1 MEDMKRRTG
10 ILGVLIAILAIGIG
24 YAVVSAIP
32 LEIKGT
38 GTVASNPD
46 GFVVK
51 FKEVASKTGDGIL
64 NASITDDATHATI
77 SVSGLTESGQKATFV
92 YTVLNASEEMNYA
105 ANLTTPTVEVEKS
118 EYFDVTAVVD
128 NPTKIK
134 QNETTT
140 VTVVVTA
147 KKTPVGDDVTSNIT
161 VTLNAEAVE
170 A

>member
-1 MEDMKRRTG
+1 MEDMKRKTG

-24 YAVVSAIP
+24 YAVISAIP

-38 GTVASNPD
+38 GTIVSNPD

-51 FKEVASKTGDGIL
+51 FKEVASKTGDGTL
-64 NASITDDATHATI
+64 NAGISDDTHATI

-92 YTVLNASEEMNYA
+92 YTVVNASEVENYS

-118 EYFDVTAVVD
+118 DYFDVTAVVD
-128 NPTKIK
+128 NPITIK

-140 VTVVVTA
+140 ITVVVTA
-147 KKTPVGDDVTSNIT
+147 KKIPVGDDVTSNIT

-170 A
+170 E

>member
-38 GTVASNPD
+38 GTVASNPN

-51 FKEVASKTGDGIL
+51 FSGVASKTGDGTL
-64 NASITDDATHATI
+64 NASITNDTHATI
-77 SVSGLTESGQKATFV
+77 SVSDMTESGQKATFV

-128 NPTKIK
+128 NPTTIK

>member
-1 MEDMKRRTG
+1 MEDMKRKTG

-51 FKEVASKTGDGIL
+51 FKEVASKTGDGTL
-64 NASITDDATHATI
+64 NAGISDDTHATI

-92 YTVLNASEEMNYA
+92 YTVVNASEVENYS

-118 EYFDVTAVVD
+118 DYFDVTAVVD
-128 NPTKIK
+128 NPTTIK

-140 VTVVVTA
+140 ITVVVTA
-147 KKTPVGDDVTSNIT
+147 KKIPVGDDVTSNIT
-161 VTLNAEAVE
+161 VTLNAEAIE
-170 A
+170 T

>member
-38 GTVASNPD
+38 GTVSSNPN

-51 FKEVASKTGDGIL
+51 FKEVASKIGDGTL
-64 NASITDDATHATI
+64 NASISDDTHATI

-118 EYFDVTAVVD
+118 EYFDVTAVVN
-128 NPTKIK
+128 NPTTIK

>member
-1 MEDMKRRTG
+1 MKKRTG

-38 GTVASNPD
+38 GTVASNPN

-51 FKEVASKTGDGIL
+51 FKEVASKTGDGTL
-64 NASITDDATHATI
+64 NASITDDTHATI

-92 YTVLNASEEMNYA
+92 YTVLNASEKMNYA

-118 EYFDVTAVVD
+118 EYFDVTAVVN
-128 NPTKIK
+128 NPTTIK

>member
-46 GFVVK
+46 GFVVR
-51 FKEVASKTGDGIL
+51 FSGVASKTGEGTL
-64 NASITDDATHATI
+64 NAGITDDTHATI
-77 SVSGLTESGQKATFV
+77 SVSNMTESGQKATFV

-147 KKTPVGDDVTSNIT
+147 KKTPVGDDVTSDIT
-161 VTLNAEAVE
+161 ITLNAEAVE

>member
-1 MEDMKRRTG
+1 MEDMKRKTG

-24 YAVVSAIP
+24 YAVISAIP

-38 GTVASNPD
+38 GTIASNPD

-51 FKEVASKTGDGIL
+51 FKDVASKTGDGTL
-64 NASITDDATHATI
+64 NASITDDTHATI

-92 YTVLNASEEMNYA
+92 YTVVNASEVENYS

-118 EYFDVTAVVD
+118 DYFDVTAVVD
-128 NPTKIK
+128 NPITIK

-140 VTVVVTA
+140 ITVVVTA
-147 KKTPVGDDVTSNIT
+147 KKIPVGDDVTSDIT

>member
-51 FKEVASKTGDGIL
+51 FEDVASKTGDGTL
-64 NASITDDATHATI
+64 NAGITDDTHATI

>member
-38 GTVASNPD
+38 GTVASNPN

-51 FKEVASKTGDGIL
+51 FKEVASKTGDGTL
-64 NASITDDATHATI
+64 NAGITDDTHATI

-105 ANLTTPTVEVEKS
+105 AKLTTPTVEVEKS

-128 NPTKIK
+128 NPTTIK

>member
-1 MEDMKRRTG
+1 MEDMKRKTG

-24 YAVVSAIP
+24 YAVISAIP

-38 GTVASNPD
+38 GTIASNPD

-51 FKEVASKTGDGIL
+51 FKDVASKTGDGTL
-64 NASITDDATHATI
+64 NASITDDTHATI

-92 YTVLNASEEMNYA
+92 YTVVNASEVENYS

-118 EYFDVTAVVD
+118 DYFDVTAVVD
-128 NPTKIK
+128 NPITIK

-140 VTVVVTA
+140 ITVVVTA
-147 KKTPVGDDVTSNIT
+147 KKIPVGDDVTSDIT

-170 A
+170 E